1 VPTVLSQVHI
11 ACVDRIF
18 RPSPIGVTQRIFVGF
33 CSWCRRSTL
42 LCPRNRQIAPNNTQS
57 LGSQGA
63 LLPQCRCKLLW
74 GGLVGFH
81 LSSQTSAHPSVQK
94 PCYSRPSM
102 FQQFRQGG
110 WAVPLS
116 CEHPALL
123 SWLSFINKVQQR
135 FCAVLGQDICSTKPL
150 LILQDCNNKWSP
162 LTIFAVIAGVI
173 ALSALATVATCLRV
187 TR

>member
-1 VPTVLSQVHI
+1 
-11 ACVDRIF
+11 
-18 RPSPIGVTQRIFVGF
+18 
-33 CSWCRRSTL
+33 
-42 LCPRNRQIAPNNTQS
+42 
-57 LGSQGA
+57 
-63 LLPQCRCKLLW
+63 
-74 GGLVGFH
+74 
-81 LSSQTSAHPSVQK
+81 
-94 PCYSRPSM
+94 M

-162 LTIFAVIAGVI
+162 MTIFAVIAGVV
-173 ALSALATVATCLRV
+173 ALSAVTTVATCIRV